1 MTLRGGT
8 WEAGGCGR
16 RDGFWRSGAGRGG
29 RGLCRERGQR
39 ARLSVL
45 GAKRAETVNDGL
57 TGKEG
62 GREEGRLGPQGH
74 ALPAAGPF
82 GASAASGGSSEGR
95 NVIFAAAGAFHRQRG
110 LSRLL
115 RRQAGL
121 RWARETISR
130 RKRRPQ
136 PGSRGRFVR
145 IAGWCGAG
153 HARSAGDGCIGLMH
167 SARGRMGRS
176 ARCRRGSPHIF
187 TELFTVI
194 HRVMNKF
201 VRSLQRFRKIRASR
215 RCALEM
221 YTGKC
226 E

>member
-1 MTLRGGT
+1 MT
-8 WEAGGCGR
+8 
-16 RDGFWRSGAGRGG
+16 
-29 RGLCRERGQR
+29 
-39 ARLSVL
+39 VL
-45 GAKRAETVNDGL
+45 PAKRAEGRKVGL
-57 TGKEG
+57 AHRDMLCRQRGLSG
-62 GREEGRLGPQGH
+62 G
-74 ALPAAGPF
+74 LPHP
-82 GASAASGGSSEGR
+82 GGSSEGR
-95 NVIFAAAGAFHRQRG
+95 NVIFAAAGAFRRQRR
-110 LSRLL
+110 LSRRLP
-115 RRQAGL
+115 RQAGL

-130 RKRRPQ
+130 RKGRSR

-145 IAGWCGAG
+145 IAGRCGAG
-153 HARSAGDGCIGLMH
+153 HARSAGDGCVGLMH

-176 ARCRRGSPHIF
+176 ARCRRGFSHIF

-221 YTGKC
+221 YTEKC